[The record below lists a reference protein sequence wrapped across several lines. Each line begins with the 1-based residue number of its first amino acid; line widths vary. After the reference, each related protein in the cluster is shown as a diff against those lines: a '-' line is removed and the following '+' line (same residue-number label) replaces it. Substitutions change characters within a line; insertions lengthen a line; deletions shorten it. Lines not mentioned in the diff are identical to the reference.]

1 MSSPELTLQTA
12 KGVSNVHLNLNDH
25 MKVVTN
31 PEIDTLVGYTGA
43 VKGYPVVQAN
53 HTEITGNKSTIL
65 KRIRIKFKNGSQA
78 VVYTTKT
85 GTTVVISGKRKYTE
99 ISKVVESLLNLRGM
113 TYEITNT
120 TMTWQ
125 LHRKINLVGI
135 EMAHK
140 GSASYLPERFPA
152 LTLTL
157 RDPLVSLK
165 IFTNGVVIASG
176 KDMTNIKARV
186 LDVVSNFFI
195 GGSIEHQLPA
205 RKNLKGKREHMRNER
220 YPVVNWE
227 NNTEGYYVKPGPN
240 RKPRRYK
247 LPTNPRL
254 VISKLRKAYAN
265 AGVPIPAATRRALG
279 LSPGK
284 ESPKNVIPNNATM
297 MNIANMMIAKIGR
310 STSPIIKETKYE
322 KNYSPPKKNAKN
334 LLNWDAIKPGYY
346 IKPGPGGLPKFYKI
360 PKGVKAAKKT
370 VLKAYQG
377 AGVRIPNKVRMIF
390 EITPSP
396 VRQSPVR
403 QSPIR
408 QNSPKGP
415 RAVLK
420 NQTKVILGGKDCMRY
435 TVKELREIMRKRS
448 IAYSGLTKPKMC
460 AKLYAVNRKSPSPQ
474 MKSPSQ
480 KLNFSVLRNTEQIRR
495 GSRVKKLSSFTK
507 SNLIGFA
514 DKLGL
519 GHSSKATKKNLMN
532 ILIGKKSPQQK
543 SVSSSSSLGNME
555 NELLKAFQEET
566 IQNRKNNFINARA
579 KLMFNNTNAPQF
591 ASYYRLHGG
600 TPSKMNKLASNFRA
614 LKLKEQIGKYKN
626 VEVM

>member
-12 KGVSNVHLNLNDH
+12 KGVSSVHIDLNDY

-53 HTEITGNKSTIL
+53 HKEITGNKSAVL

-99 ISKVVESLLNLRGM
+99 ISRIVGSLLNLRGM

-125 LHRKINLVGI
+125 LHRKINLVAL
-135 EMAHK
+135 ELAHK
-140 GSASYLPERFPA
+140 GSASYVPERFPA

-165 IFTNGVVIASG
+165 VFTNGVVIASG

-186 LDVVSNFFI
+186 LSTVSNFFV

-247 LPTNPRL
+247 IPANPRL

-279 LSPGK
+279 LSPLA
-284 ESPKNVIPNNATM
+284 ESPKNVIPKNATM
-297 MNIANMMIAKIGR
+297 MNIANMMIARMGK

-322 KNYSPPKKNAKN
+322 KDYSPPKKNAKN
-334 LLNWDAIKPGYY
+334 LLNWNAIKPGYY

-420 NQTKVILGGKDCMRY
+420 NQSKVILGGKDCMRY
-435 TVKELREIMRKRS
+435 TVNELREIMRRRG

-460 AKLYAVNRKSPSPQ
+460 AKLYAVNRKSPTPT
-474 MKSPSQ
+474 PIHTQ
-480 KLNFSVLRNTEQIRR
+480 KLNFSILRNTEQIRR
-495 GSRVKKLSSFTK
+495 GSRVKKISSFTR

-514 DKLGL
+514 NKLGL
-519 GHSSKATKKNLMN
+519 GHSSKATKKNLTN
-532 ILIGKKSPQQK
+532 IILGKKSPQQK
-543 SVSSSSSLGNME
+543 SVSTSSSLGNME

-566 IQNRKNNFINARA
+566 LQNKKNNFINARA